1 MASSMTGLGIG
12 EAQFN
17 STTITVELKSVNNRY
32 LEVSCRLPS
41 FLSYY
46 EQQVR
51 DIIRNGVERGKIYTT
66 ITVKGDPGGISGI
79 RINEKIVG
87 SIHDLLNR
95 LRNVAGIREKLRL
108 DHYMRFSE
116 IFESYSEPENADLTW
131 SHVKKALQD
140 ALDALKEMRRKE
152 GEILL
157 KDIAERIQSLEKHL
171 DTIESIARDNVSEEY
186 KKLTERIERLT
197 QDHNIDQDRLHAEI
211 ALLAD
216 KMDITEEC
224 VRLRSHN
231 QIFLNTLE
239 KNEVVG
245 KKLNFLLQEMNREA
259 NTISSKAIH
268 VEISHTVVEM
278 KEEIEKI
285 REQVQ
290 NLE

>member
-140 ALDALKEMRRKE
+140 ALDALKEMRWKE

>member
-140 ALDALKEMRRKE
+140 ALDALKEMRWKE

-259 NTISSKAIH
+259 NTISSKTIH

>member
-1 MASSMTGLGIG
+1 
-12 EAQFN
+12 
-17 STTITVELKSVNNRY
+17 VELKSVNNRY

-66 ITVKGDPGGISGI
+66 ITVKGDPGGVSGV
-79 RINEKIVG
+79 RINEKMVG

-140 ALDALKEMRRKE
+140 ALDALKEMRWKE

-211 ALLAD
+211 ALIAD

>member
-12 EAQFN
+12 EVQYN

-51 DIIRNGVERGKIYTT
+51 DIIRNGVQRGKIYAT
-66 ITVKGDPGGISGI
+66 ITVKGNTNGVSGI
-79 RINEKIVG
+79 RIDEERVS
-87 SIHDLLNR
+87 SIRDLLSH
-95 LRNVAGIREKLRL
+95 LQNVAGVREKLRL
-108 DHYMRFSE
+108 EHFMRFSE
-116 IFESYSEPENADLTW
+116 IFESYSEPENTDMTW
-131 SHVKKALQD
+131 NYVQQALQD
-140 ALDALKEMRRKE
+140 ALNALKEMRRKE

-157 KDIAERIQSLEKHL
+157 KDIMERIQGLEKHL
-171 DTIESIARDNVSEEY
+171 DTVESIARGNVPEAY
-186 KKLTERIERLT
+186 KKLEERVEKLT
-197 QDHNIDQDRLHAEI
+197 KDHTIDQDRLHAEI

-231 QIFLNTLE
+231 QIFLNILDKE
-239 KNEVVG
+239 EVIG

-259 NTISSKAIH
+259 NTISSKATH

>member
-1 MASSMTGLGIG
+1 MASSMTGLGVG
-12 EAQFN
+12 EVQYN

-51 DIIRNGVERGKIYTT
+51 DIIRNSIQRGKIYTT
-66 ITVKGDPGGISGI
+66 IMVKGDSTSVPSI
-79 RINEKIVG
+79 RIDEKMVG
-87 SIHDLLNR
+87 SVHDLLNH
-95 LRNVAGIREKLRL
+95 LRNTACIREELKME
-108 DHYMRFSE
+108 HYLRFSE
-116 IFESYSEPENADLTW
+116 IFESCSEPENTDLTW
-131 SHVKKALQD
+131 NHVQQALQE
-140 ALDALKEMRRKE
+140 ALTALKEMRRKE
-152 GEILL
+152 GETLL
-157 KDIAERIQSLEKHL
+157 KDIRERVQGLEARL
-171 DTIESIARDNVSEEY
+171 DKVEGIARENVPDAY
-186 KKLTERIERLT
+186 QKLIERIEKLT
-197 QDHNIDQDRLHAEI
+197 LDHNIDQDRLHTEI
-211 ALLAD
+211 VLLAD

-231 QIFLNTLE
+231 QVFLNILE
-239 KNEVVG
+239 NEEVVG

-259 NTISSKAIH
+259 NTISTKATH